1 MKYLDLQLYN
11 VPRPDADQVRLQ
23 HKMALYFK
31 DDLPE
36 GISNKQG
43 QPFVGLPG
51 VKDSGARVL
60 EVDFQSGHKRYL
72 TKWGTTSEEL
82 QQLHAEHSA
91 RCSRG
96 YQDREDK
103 ELLEKYS
110 ECFEELLAAK
120 EQLVKAKVGKSVA
133 YQNVLVADD
142 KLKDHL
148 KKNLDESQKPDLPEV
163 DGISDAILQALPNNI
178 SSEDALKLFY
188 WVTDTIKARD
198 LELGIAA
205 SKQAT
210 KTADQQA
217 EADDLL
223 LRAAVKRFDW
233 AKGLQ
238 ERRLQERAEGFKS
251 AAEMV
256 RWTDPPSEMQTIP
269 QELRKREQAM
279 NIELARAISAL
290 ISCYADPKAV
300 FNAFDADGSG
310 YLTQAEFYNF
320 DAALQQHE
328 GGKLLRELPRA
339 PSRSD
344 YDGLHTALDES
355 IPPVDGKVDKN
366 ELLSGLK
373 IVAAG
378 GTNPLQGMALKREA
392 PNPLAG
398 LAKKNK

>member
-148 KKNLDESQKPDLPEV
+148 KKNLDESHKPDLGRARLPA
-163 DGISDAILQALPNNI
+163 DWQAFRP
-178 SSEDALKLFY
+178 AYHRFPG
-188 WVTDTIKARD
+188 TPARQWAGSVR
-198 LELGIAA
+198 LTER
-205 SKQAT
+205 
-210 KTADQQA
+210 TA
-217 EADDLL
+217 
-223 LRAAVKRFDW
+223 
-233 AKGLQ
+233 
-238 ERRLQERAEGFKS
+238 
-251 AAEMV
+251 
-256 RWTDPPSEMQTIP
+256 
-269 QELRKREQAM
+269 
-279 NIELARAISAL
+279 
-290 ISCYADPKAV
+290 
-300 FNAFDADGSG
+300 
-310 YLTQAEFYNF
+310 
-320 DAALQQHE
+320 
-328 GGKLLRELPRA
+328 PRA
-339 PSRSD
+339 RCVVRH
-344 YDGLHTALDES
+344 GQH
-355 IPPVDGKVDKN
+355 GQRQHGQR
-366 ELLSGLK
+366 LSCL
-373 IVAAG
+373 
-378 GTNPLQGMALKREA
+378 P
-392 PNPLAG
+392 
-398 LAKKNK
+398 